1 MDEEKNQEIVGDK
14 VDELTLEMTDDE
26 LIDLTK
32 KWKKNWNEVGPNLE
46 KIRKEMDDYYLGK
59 EKVASSDEERP
70 LIDNLIFEAIETF
83 LPMATRKNPD
93 PIVVCDETPA
103 GKEFAEII
111 AKKLVDLSDQ
121 LRIKLRIKRVVK
133 FWALYLLGV
142 AKISWSAKED
152 EMSIEVLRADKLIM
166 DANSFIDDDLKYT
179 GEFLGQYKGDTIAE
193 LKVKFPDKEKLLDEI
208 SDSMEGTKLQ
218 YIEWWTD
225 DSVFW
230 TYKEDVLGKNKNPHW
245 NYEYEES
252 QVDDEGVEMEPAMVQ
267 PYNHFK
273 YAQMPYIFLS
283 IFNLNK
289 HPYDETSL
297 IQQALPM
304 QDLINRRQHQINKN
318 VDEMN
323 GGWVVGGGVKSKDEA
338 TEIVNTL
345 RDGGAAF
352 MPDTTPR
359 EAVDKFTSPPLPNDV
374 FNHLIDGRNEL
385 RNLFGVRGS
394 TPQGTQNEKTVGG
407 KVIIKEQDSSR
418 IGGSTS
424 EFIEQFADRL
434 FNWMVQMMTVYYDE
448 KRTSAVIGAEG
459 ELSEVTISKEL
470 FQAYNKEIRVSVKE
484 GSLIPK
490 DPMSEANEAL
500 TLAQANLLD
509 PITMFDKLDYPD
521 PQKKA
526 KRLFLWQTAPQL
538 MFPDLLK
545 AVETEEDIKTTKEQ
559 IREQEDTDANKE
571 ESSTS

>member
-1 MDEEKNQEIVGDK
+1 M
-14 VDELTLEMTDDE
+14 
-26 LIDLTK
+26 
-32 KWKKNWNEVGPNLE
+32 
-46 KIRKEMDDYYLGK
+46 
-59 EKVASSDEERP
+59 
-70 LIDNLIFEAIETF
+70 
-83 LPMATRKNPD
+83 
-93 PIVVCDETPA
+93 
-103 GKEFAEII
+103 
-111 AKKLVDLSDQ
+111 
-121 LRIKLRIKRVVK
+121 
-133 FWALYLLGV
+133 
-142 AKISWSAKED
+142 
-152 EMSIEVLRADKLIM
+152 
-166 DANSFIDDDLKYT
+166 
-179 GEFLGQYKGDTIAE
+179 
-193 LKVKFPDKEKLLDEI
+193 
-208 SDSMEGTKLQ
+208 
-218 YIEWWTD
+218 
-225 DSVFW
+225 
-230 TYKEDVLGKNKNPHW
+230 
-245 NYEYEES
+245 
-252 QVDDEGVEMEPAMVQ
+252 
-267 PYNHFK
+267 
-273 YAQMPYIFLS
+273 
-283 IFNLNK
+283 
-289 HPYDETSL
+289 
-297 IQQALPM
+297 
-304 QDLINRRQHQINKN
+304 
-318 VDEMN
+318 
-323 GGWVVGGGVKSKDEA
+323 
-338 TEIVNTL
+338 
-345 RDGGAAF
+345 
-352 MPDTTPR
+352 
-359 EAVDKFTSPPLPNDV
+359 